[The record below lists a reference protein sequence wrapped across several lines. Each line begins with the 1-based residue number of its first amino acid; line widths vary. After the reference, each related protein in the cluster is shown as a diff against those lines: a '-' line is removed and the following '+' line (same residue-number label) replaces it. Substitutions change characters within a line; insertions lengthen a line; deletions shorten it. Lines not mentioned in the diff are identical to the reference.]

1 MWARTGVS
9 LVPSARAAAWRS
21 SEHALRVTS
30 AEGSRMVTIRNVLV
44 WLALA
49 ATLGFG
55 QETLPPLDLSADFET
70 QVRATAVAIL
80 DANQAL
86 LEERAALYE
95 GPDAATHLAELRDRA
110 DDLDALLTQ
119 AASLL
124 YELTWLHRERS
135 MAAAEVGEVNRD
147 AVSLH
152 LREQRFRE
160 QEEQLAAALIQ
171 TSEAISALNAAYP
184 EAARFVEVDS
194 GLSLALNGFL
204 TFPADVATPTLHPD
218 DARALRQLER
228 EFASIDRD
236 IDRMRTRIQ
245 RPGWRR
251 LGNWNLIGVGEAV
264 LEALREQ
271 DPEAAERAEAELAD
285 WRRQR
290 ERREAWMAAGEI
302 GLIAGAVFSGGTLSV
317 VLGWSARIGA
327 FTIAADQ
334 IGEAITT
341 HRLANTH
348 PDPHEGLASQADAQR
363 ETMDAVVLGALVAG
377 EAALVA
383 RAALRTTRGLVGSL
397 TGETGVGRGVTPSA
411 CFLPGTLVAT
421 PDGPRP
427 IEELQ
432 VGDLVLSQHEGDL
445 AQAPRRVT
453 QVFRGV
459 TERVIS
465 VQFAQLPR
473 PPPALRCTPEHP
485 FWVVGEGWVP
495 AGRLRPGD
503 LLLGADGTP
512 QQILTVE
519 ARDERAPHHNL
530 EVEGWHTYFV
540 SGGEDQTPVW
550 VHNACWRSVREFGH
564 TFNRHGAGSSLT
576 NRLRGRAGGTG
587 QPQGQWLDNP
597 RAAEFL
603 EGFEGQI
610 TAPTRVELPAGMG
623 QVIHPDGSISEAT
636 HALLVPRPGGGF
648 RTAYPVAD

>member
-1 MWARTGVS
+1 MDPIRT
-9 LVPSARAAAWRS
+9 L
-21 SEHALRVTS
+21 
-30 AEGSRMVTIRNVLV
+30 LV

-49 ATLGFG
+49 ATLGHG
-55 QETLPPLDLSADFET
+55 QEALPPLDLSADFET
-70 QVRATAVAIL
+70 QVRTTAVAIL

-86 LEERAALYE
+86 LEERAALYQ
-95 GPDAATHLAELRDRA
+95 GPDAAVHLAELRDRA

-119 AASLL
+119 AAGLL
-124 YELTWLHRERS
+124 HELTWLQRERS
-135 MAAAEVGEVNRD
+135 MAAAQSGDLVPNAPVT
-147 AVSLH
+147 LH
-152 LREQRFRE
+152 LQEQRFRE

-184 EAARFVEVDS
+184 EVSRFVDVS
-194 GLSLALNGFL
+194 PGLDLALRGMT

-218 DARALRQLER
+218 DERALRQLER

-236 IDRMRTRIQ
+236 IDRTRGRIES
-245 RPGWRR
+245 GW
-251 LGNWNLIGVGEAV
+251 LGNWRLVGVGEAV

-271 DPEAAERAEAELAD
+271 DPEAAAQAEAELAQ
-285 WRRQR
+285 WQRQR
-290 ERREAWMAAGEI
+290 ERREAWFAAGEI
-302 GLIAGAVFSGGTLSV
+302 ALIAGAVFSGGTLSA

-327 FTIAADQ
+327 FAIAADQ
-334 IGEAITT
+334 IGGAITT
-341 HRLANTH
+341 QRLANTH
-348 PDPHEGLASQADAQR
+348 PDQHEGLASQADAQR

-397 TGETGVGRGVTPSA
+397 TGETGVGRAVTPNA

-432 VGDLVLSQHEGDL
+432 VGDLVLSQREGDL
-445 AQAPRRVT
+445 AQAPQRVT

-459 TERVIS
+459 TERVIRI
-465 VQFAQLPR
+465 QFTQLPR

-485 FWVVGEGWVP
+485 FWVLGEGWVP
-495 AGRLRPGD
+495 AGQLRPGD
-503 LLLGADGTP
+503 LLLGADGAP
-512 QQILTVE
+512 QRILTVE
-519 ARDERAPHHNL
+519 ARDERASHHNL

-540 SGGEDQTPVW
+540 SGGENQTPVW

-564 TFNRHGAGSSLT
+564 TFSRHGAGSSLT

-610 TAPTRVELPAGMG
+610 TAPTRVELPPGMG
-623 QVIHPDGSISEAT
+623 QVIHPDGSITEAT